1 MADSHSQS
9 EQTSRLSARALKSR
23 WLKSRWL
30 KALQSGLPPVA
41 SQIAP
46 QILVQEFEWWRSA
59 RHEEGWGGAL
69 QARAR
74 VWARRGFARGVEWT
88 AQSMGWKLRGR
99 VGEVTWRETS
109 GATPRGFYEVD
120 VTHAS
125 VGAVL
130 DAADLM
136 LRRQLSEVFD
146 LRVDAIGVE
155 SAHLQF
161 HDLGGE
167 GESSGGGL
175 RLTPI
180 PMSQGA
186 SQFSASDSMM
196 ADDRAW
202 RVTLPWREADR
213 EQLRREL
220 WRSADG
226 QVRTQVTAHV
236 FEIVV
241 GEQVGRRIADVEL
254 NLVLMSGAAR
264 RVLGPTAQ

>member
-1 MADSHSQS
+1 MFQS
-9 EQTSRLSARALKSR
+9 S
-23 WLKSRWL
+23 
-30 KALQSGLPPVA
+30 LPPVT

-46 QILVQEFEWWRSA
+46 QILIQEFEWWRSN
-59 RHEEGWGGAL
+59 RHEDGWGGAL
-69 QARAR
+69 QVRAR

-99 VGEVTWRETS
+99 GGEVTWRETS

-146 LRVDAIGVE
+146 LRVDAVGIE
-155 SAHLQF
+155 SAQLQF
-161 HDLGGE
+161 HSSIE
-167 GESSGGGL
+167 EAESSGGGM

-180 PMSQGA
+180 PMSRGDHIVR
-186 SQFSASDSMM
+186 SSDSTMEEI

-220 WRSADG
+220 WQSADG
-226 QVRTQVTAHV
+226 RVRTQVTAHV

-254 NLVLMSGAAR
+254 NLVLISGASR
-264 RVLGPTAQ
+264 RVLDSTAQ

>member
-1 MADSHSQS
+1 MAESQS
-9 EQTSRLSARALKSR
+9 QSDQASRLSPHILNR
-23 WLKSRWL
+23 WLKT
-30 KALQSGLPPVA
+30 LQSGLPTVA

-46 QILVQEFEWWRSA
+46 QILVQEFEWWRSN

-109 GATPRGFYEVD
+109 GSTPRGYYEVD
-120 VTHAS
+120 VTSAT

-146 LRVDAIGVE
+146 LRVDAVGIE
-155 SAHLQF
+155 SAQLQF
-161 HDLGGE
+161 HDSGVE
-167 GESSGGGL
+167 DEWSGGGM

-180 PMSQGA
+180 PKSQGD
-186 SQFSASDSMM
+186 SSDSSSGAMIS
-196 ADDRAW
+196 DDRAW
-202 RVTLPWREADR
+202 RVTLPWQEAER

-226 QVRTQVTAHV
+226 RVRTQVTAHV
-236 FEIVV
+236 FEIVA
-241 GEQVGRRIADVEL
+241 GEQVGRRIADVDL
-254 NLVLMSGAAR
+254 NLVLMSGSAR